1 VFTLAAISTDRFFA
15 LLPYIVPLLLV
26 EIGLIVY
33 SLIDLFKAER
43 RVRGNN
49 KLVWALVILFIG
61 TPGPLAYLFFGRK
74 DM

>member
-1 VFTLAAISTDRFFA
+1 MFTLAAVSIDRFIA
-15 LLPYIVPLLLV
+15 LLPFLVPLVLV

-33 SLIDLFKAER
+33 ALLDLFKAER
-43 RVRGNN
+43 QVRGGS

-61 TPGPLAYLFFGRK
+61 TLGPLAYLFFGRK

>member
-1 VFTLAAISTDRFFA
+1 MLTFAAMSVDRFFA
-15 LLPYIVPLLLV
+15 LLPFIVPLALV

-33 SLIDLFKAER
+33 SLFDLFKAER
-43 RVRGNN
+43 HVRGDS

-61 TPGPLAYLFFGRK
+61 TLGPLTYLFFGRK

>member
-1 VFTLAAISTDRFFA
+1 MLTLAATSLDRFIA
-15 LLPYIVPLLLV
+15 LLPFIAPLLLA

-33 SLIDLFKAER
+33 ALFDLSKAER
-43 RVRGNN
+43 HVRGGS

-61 TPGPLAYLFFGRK
+61 TLGPLAYLFFGRK